1 MSLPPNPE
9 RPNDAKTCAEAEAR
23 LREAELGS
31 PLISKQENEEILE
44 QARAVAAELCTKKSD
59 DTPCATAGGPK
70 APQAARHLAPRRN

>member
-44 QARAVAAELCTKKSD
+44 QARAVAAELCTK
-59 DTPCATAGGPK
+59 
-70 APQAARHLAPRRN
+70 